1 MMSNYCTS
9 VMITDGVRLD
19 LFTEQSFR
27 IRYSKLEG
35 EPFPEE
41 FEIPFAIGK
50 TTPWKPVEYT
60 VDRETDRTLVI
71 VKTAKMVIYCPK
83 AKNDNDR
90 FIVDTP
96 MGERLYPEDVPV
108 YGMFR
113 NHCIVFDSANFHSAD
128 TTCSR
133 FAHWFFNPDT
143 GLYDRQIRENKMME
157 TFFIWAPTYREG
169 YAMFNELVGAE
180 PMMTK
185 KGYGYYQTQH
195 LSEKGTQALLME
207 TARLLRERDIPCDTL
222 IVDFEWGDAVDLD
235 EGAKWGSG
243 LDWAKSYSEP
253 LTPAEMMA
261 KLKEMHFDVMLI
273 HHSIPAYEGRMDE
286 KWVCAEYDADL
297 WWQKMQTLLDIGVCG
312 TWQDTR
318 QNDITNARIY
328 TELQRRMGRGQRC
341 SFLSDYDCFSDC
353 CWTRYYEMIPRLQK
367 IGGRRTPFFW
377 TGDAA
382 TAQWRDMAFQTKAI
396 VNEQGALSGV
406 SYITHDGMRPAGR
419 ALAVRSDQFLA
430 LNSVAR
436 SHNTK
441 PWQSPDGSD
450 RLAETMAIDK
460 THDAELLPTSDKA
473 LLGLENADLE
483 QERIIRKYLK
493 LRYRLL
499 PYIYTAA
506 REAYDCGMPLTR
518 PLMVAFEND
527 ENCAENR
534 YKTEYL
540 FGPNLLVAPV
550 CTGDDTMKVYFPQ
563 GCDWIDFESGERIT
577 GGQTKLVDVSD
588 LSKMPIYV
596 CDGAILPMGGEKNFV
611 TSAQEEVLYLVI
623 YGKGKGT
630 YTLYEDDGRSLD
642 YQNGKCAFTEVASV
656 IENDALHLTIAPARG
671 NFEGMLERRRMIALW
686 RNVDRLPKDAPNGVT
701 FRMTENGLAADFE
714 VESLKG
720 YSLFAEL

>member
-1 MMSNYCTS
+1 MSNYCTS
-9 VMITDGVRLD
+9 VKITDRVRLD

-27 IRYSKLEG
+27 VRYSKLEG

-60 VDRETDRTLVI
+60 VDYDSVVRA
-71 VKTAKMVIYCPK
+71 VKVVTKKLVIYCRT
-83 AKNDNDR
+83 DR
-90 FIVDTP
+90 ENFIVDTP
-96 MGERLYPEDVPV
+96 TGERLYPEDVPV

-113 NHCIVFDSANFHSAD
+113 NHCIVFDSANFHSAV

-157 TFFIWAPTYREG
+157 IFFIWAPTYREG

-195 LSEKGTQALLME
+195 LSECGTQSLLME

-222 IVDFEWGDAVDLD
+222 IVDFEWGDAVDLG

-273 HHSIPAYEGRMDE
+273 HHNIPAYEGRMDE
-286 KWVCAEYDADL
+286 KWLCAEYDADL
-297 WWQKMQTLLDIGVCG
+297 WWQKMQDLLDVGVCG

-318 QNDITNARIY
+318 QNDISNARIY

-341 SFLSDYDCFSDC
+341 SFLANYDCYSDC
-353 CWTRYYEMIPRLQK
+353 GWTRDFEMIPHRQK

-377 TGDAA
+377 TGDTA

-460 THDAELLPTSDKA
+460 TPDVAALPVSDKA

-518 PLMVAFEND
+518 PLMVAFEDD

-550 CTGDDTMKVYFPQ
+550 CTGGDTMKVYFPE

-577 GGQTKLVDVSD
+577 GGQTKSVDISD
-588 LSKMPIYV
+588 LSKMPLYV
-596 CDGAILPMGGEKNFV
+596 RDGAILPMGEEKNFV
-611 TSAQEEVLYLVI
+611 DQTQDDALYLVI
-623 YGKGKGT
+623 YGKGSGA
-630 YTLYEDDGRSLD
+630 YTLYEDDGCSLD
-642 YQNGKCAFTEVASV
+642 YQDGKYTFTEIKSEVGEGGLA
-656 IENDALHLTIAPARG
+656 LTIAPAKG
-671 NFEGMLERRRMIALW
+671 AFDGMLAHRKIVAVW
-686 RNVDRLPKDAPNGVT
+686 KGVDRMPKKIPDGVE
-701 FRMTENGLAADFE
+701 FRMTEDGLTATFSMDIK
-714 VESLKG
+714 SG
-720 YSLFAEL
+720 YTLTAEF

>member
-1 MMSNYCTS
+1 MNNYCTG
-9 VMITDGVRLD
+9 VMITDRIRLD

-50 TTPWKPVEYT
+50 TTPWEPVEYT
-60 VDRETDRTLVI
+60 VDYNSVVRAVT
-71 VKTAKMVIYCPK
+71 VKTKKLVIYCRT
-83 AKNDNDR
+83 DR
-90 FIVDTP
+90 ENFIVDTP
-96 MGERLYPEDVPV
+96 TGERLFPEDVPV

-113 NHCIVFDSANFHSAD
+113 NHCIVFDSANFHLVE

-133 FAHWFFNPDT
+133 YAHWFYNPET
-143 GLYDRQIRENKMME
+143 GIYDRNIATDSMMDV
-157 TFFIWAPTYREG
+157 FFIWAPTYREG

-180 PMMTK
+180 PMLTK
-185 KGYGYYQTQH
+185 KGYGYYQTQY
-195 LSEKGTQALLME
+195 LGEKGTQPLLME

-222 IVDFEWGDAVDLD
+222 ILDFEWGDAVD
-235 EGAKWGSG
+235 EGDGMKWGAG
-243 LDWAKSYSEP
+243 LDWGKSYSAP
-253 LTPAEMMA
+253 LAPAEMLA
-261 KLKEMHFDVMLI
+261 KLKEMHYDVMVI
-273 HHSIPAYEGRMDE
+273 HHNIPAYEGRKDE
-286 KWVCAEYDADL
+286 KWVCCEFPHDV
-297 WWQKMQTLLDIGVCG
+297 WWQKMQALLDIGVCG

-318 QNDITNARIY
+318 QTDITNARIY

-341 SFLSDYDCFSDC
+341 SFLGNYDCFSDC
-353 CWTRYYEMIPRLQK
+353 CWTRDFEMTPRRQK
-367 IGGRRTPFFW
+367 VGGRRVPFVW

-382 TAQWRDMAFQTKAI
+382 TVKWRDMAFQVKAI
-396 VNEQGALSGV
+396 TNEQGALQGV
-406 SYITHDGMRPAGR
+406 SYITHDGMRTGGR
-419 ALAVRSDQFLA
+419 ALGVRSDQFLA
-430 LNSVAR
+430 LNSIAR

-441 PWQSPDGSD
+441 PWESPAGGDL
-450 RLAETMAIDK
+450 LADMMAID
-460 THDAELLPTSDKA
+460 TERDMSALPTSDKA
-473 LLGLENADLE
+473 LLGLENVDLE

-577 GGQTKLVDVSD
+577 GGQTKFVDVSD

-596 CDGAILPMGGEKNFV
+596 CDGAILPMGEEKNFV

-642 YQNGKCAFTEVASV
+642 YQNGKCAFT
-656 IENDALHLTIAPARG
+656 DALLSP
-671 NFEGMLERRRMIALW
+671 
-686 RNVDRLPKDAPNGVT
+686 P
-701 FRMTENGLAADFE
+701 
-714 VESLKG
+714 
-720 YSLFAEL
+720 